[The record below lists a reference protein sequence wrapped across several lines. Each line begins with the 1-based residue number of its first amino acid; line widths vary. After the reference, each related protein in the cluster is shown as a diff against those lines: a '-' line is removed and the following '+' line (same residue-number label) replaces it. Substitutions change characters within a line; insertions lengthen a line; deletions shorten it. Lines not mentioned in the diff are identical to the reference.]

1 MGLHNRLAEAVAW
14 RAEGGVIVRG
24 GILFLACPAYMD
36 RVGAVRCGLPA
47 EVSCRFILNSTDGP
61 LEGVMIRCPR
71 GHHFN
76 GPIEFLTLGCAAA
89 AAASRSTAP
98 GHGARP

>member
-1 MGLHNRLAEAVAW
+1 M
-14 RAEGGVIVRG
+14 VRG
-24 GILFLACPAYMD
+24 
-36 RVGAVRCGLPA
+36 
-47 EVSCRFILNSTDGP
+47 
-61 LEGVMIRCPR
+61 PR